1 MEGRKMEDIKIN
13 YILGGAVV
21 EVASIHV
28 GEILMAL
35 RNHPACRV
43 EEVEDYQSVATIRI
57 KYYRNH
63 VPLESIIEKAIKGL

>member
-21 EVASIHV
+21 EVESFHV
-28 GEILMAL
+28 GAILNAL
-35 RNHPACRV
+35 RDHPTCRV
-43 EEVEDYQSVATIRI
+43 EEIEDYQSVATIRI